1 MGVFRQKDAD
11 MTHGPILGQLIHF
24 AIPMMIGLL
33 FQQLYNAVD
42 IIVVGQFV
50 GKQALAAVGTTSS
63 IINTL
68 VGFSA
73 GLATGSSVVISQ
85 CYGAHDNKG
94 LREAVHTTVGVT
106 FILSAVFTA
115 LSVVLVDPLL
125 KLMSTPADVMAEAQ
139 TYLRIYF
146 AGLTG
151 LLFYN
156 MGSGVLR
163 AVGDSMRPLYFLI
176 FSALL
181 NIVLDLL
188 FVIFFKMGVA
198 GVGYAT
204 VLSQAISAMLVM
216 VVLTREQEAYGVR
229 WKEMRIHKPMLRRIV
244 TIGFPAGLQQAVT
257 AFSNVFVQS
266 YVNYFGSACMAGWS
280 SFNKLDMF
288 LFIPPQSIGLAVT
301 TYVGQNYGA
310 GKLKRAKDGVTR
322 AVWLCL
328 GITIALAV
336 IMQAFAPTFISLFT
350 NEADVIA
357 YGVRFLRIISPFLV
371 LTTFNQ
377 IYAGALRGTG
387 NSRTPMI
394 VMLFS
399 FVLFRQAFLFTVKL
413 LGNEL
418 TWISLGYPMG
428 WAMCSLLLAIFYHR
442 SKFYKEARNA

>member
-11 MTHGPILGQLIHF
+11 MTHGPILGQLIQF

-125 KLMSTPADVMAEAQ
+125 KLMSTPADVMVEAQ

-188 FVIFFKMGVA
+188 FVISFKMGVA

-204 VLSQAISAMLVM
+204 VLSQAISAVLVM

>member
-188 FVIFFKMGVA
+188 FVISFKMGVA

-204 VLSQAISAMLVM
+204 VLSQAISAVLVM